1 MFFFGKRA
9 FYQLV
14 ASAKLLE
21 FVGKDEQQIAQV
33 VQSVEECR
41 DHRHLE
47 HVERREKKNKNS
59 AHRIRGKQKQSVKKT
74 NEVHEQK
81 ITEDIF
87 I

>member
-1 MFFFGKRA
+1 MARRVFFGKRA

-47 HVERREKKNKNS
+47 HVERREKKTKIQLTESAENKNKVLK
-59 AHRIRGKQKQSVKKT
+59 KQTRYMSKR
-74 NEVHEQK
+74 
-81 ITEDIF
+81 
-87 I
+87 